1 MIRRRD
7 FVRTVGA
14 LGMAQGMKGAE
25 APNVTRSGLSIRFQF
40 LGDKLRQQ
48 LMLPEGMQAGQALPS
63 PSDTSGLEVAIHCS
77 GENRSDHH
85 GLKLTGSMPGG
96 RLMYVG
102 KKEEEGRLTIIQR
115 DPMLNLRVES
125 NYEFFDNIPVVRRST
140 LVVNEGANDVGIE
153 YISSAM
159 LHNFANLG
167 SGDIEK
173 KLRIHFAHSSWK
185 AEGQW
190 RSVPPS
196 RLGIVDNGQFNLSG
210 AFFSNLSGWS
220 SMRYLPM
227 GMVENTDVGVIWFW
241 QIEHDGSWHWELSN
255 TQRKSSYVYIGG
267 PDEEHGHAWKKLAPG
282 ASYRTVPV
290 ALGCVRGSFAEAVE
304 ALTRYRR
311 NGCLRTHKD
320 NKSCAVI
327 FNDYMNCLVGNPTEE
342 KELPL
347 IDAAAAVGCEYFV
360 IDAGWYAELAETWW
374 ASVGMWQPSRTRW
387 PRGLASVL
395 GRVRE
400 KGMIPGLWL
409 EIEVAGINSPL
420 RTRPDDWFF
429 QRHGKRVI
437 ENSRFLLDFRNP
449 AVRAHADE
457 VIDRLVREYRV
468 GYIKMDYNINTLLG
482 TEVAADSF
490 GQGQLE
496 HQRAYLKWI
505 DSVYARYPDLVIEN
519 CASGGGRMD
528 YAMLS
533 RLQLQSSSDQ
543 TDYRKYPSI
552 LVGALGGV
560 LPEQLAVWSYPLA
573 DGNADEASFNMV
585 NAMLCR
591 IHQSG
596 HMAKLNPQSLAQVR
610 NGIRVY
616 KETIR
621 PYLGASVPSFPLGM
635 PSIAD
640 YESPIA
646 LKSTTAERSFLA
658 IWRLN
663 GGESVSVPCPDANA
677 ARLIYPTDLGIRTA
691 SDSRGVTVTFPR
703 KHMAA
708 LLQI

>member
-1 MIRRRD
+1 S
-7 FVRTVGA
+7 
-14 LGMAQGMKGAE
+14 E
-25 APNVTRSGLSIRFQF
+25 A
-40 LGDKLRQQ
+40 
-48 LMLPEGMQAGQALPS
+48 
-63 PSDTSGLEVAIHCS
+63 SGLEVAIHCS
-77 GENRSDHH
+77 GEDRKDHH

-96 RLMYVG
+96 RLVYAGM
-102 KKEEEGRLTIIQR
+102 KEENGRLTIVQR
-115 DPMLNLRVES
+115 DPVLNLRVES
-125 NYEFFDNIPVVRRST
+125 VYEFFDEIPVVRRST
-140 LVVNEGANDVGIE
+140 LIVNEGASDVGIE
-153 YISSAM
+153 YVSSAM

-167 SGDIEK
+167 TQDNEK
-173 KLRIHFAHSSWK
+173 KLKIHFAHSSWK
-185 AEGQW
+185 SEGQW
-190 RSVPPS
+190 RSLSPS
-196 RLGIVDNGQFNLSG
+196 RLGLVDNGQFNLSG
-210 AFFSNLSGWS
+210 IFFNNLSGWS

-227 GMVENTDVGVIWFW
+227 GMVENTEVGVTWFW
-241 QIEHDGSWHWELSN
+241 QIEHDGSWHWELSD
-255 TQRKSSYVYIGG
+255 TQKKSSYVYIGG
-267 PDEEHGHAWKKLAPG
+267 PDEEHGHAWKNLAPG

-290 ALGCVRGSFAEAVE
+290 ALGCVRGSFGEAVG

-311 NGCLRTHKD
+311 KACLRPHKD
-320 NKSCAVI
+320 NKSCPVI
-327 FNDYMNCLVGNPTEE
+327 FNDYMNCLVGDPTEA

-347 IDAAAAVGCEYFV
+347 IDAAAEGGCEYFV

-374 ASVGMWQPSRTRW
+374 DSVGMWQPSKTRW
-387 PRGLASVL
+387 PHGLAPVL
-395 GRVRE
+395 GRIRD

-437 ENSRFLLDFRNP
+437 EHSRFLLDFRNP

-468 GYIKMDYNINTLLG
+468 GYIKMDYNINTLMG

-505 DSVYARYPDLVIEN
+505 DSVYARHPDLVIEN
-519 CASGGGRMD
+519 CGSGGGRMD

-573 DGNADEASFNMV
+573 DGDADEASFNMV

-591 IHQSG
+591 VHQSG
-596 HMAKLNPQSLAQVR
+596 HLAKLNPRSLAQVR
-610 NGIRVY
+610 NGVRIY
-616 KETIR
+616 KEAIR
-621 PYLGASVPSFPLGM
+621 PHLPVAVPSFPLGM

-640 YESPIA
+640 RDSPIA
-646 LKSTTAERSFLA
+646 LIMRSPERTFLA
-658 IWRLN
+658 VWRLN
-663 GGESVSVPCPDANA
+663 GGDTISVPCPHPTTG
-677 ARLIYPTDLGIRTA
+677 RLIYPTDRGIRTA
-691 SDSRGVTVTFPR
+691 SSGRGVTLTFPR
-703 KHMAA
+703 KYMAA
-708 LLQI
+708 ILQL